1 DDYVKAGEAVIDR
14 SNWDSA
20 DDPDRQRAFVATN
33 SEALRLLHL
42 GLTRECRF
50 PLQRWRTNLNNLAPM
65 FGSFKF
71 LCHLLVAEGHVR
83 ELDGRTNEAVASYL
97 DAMKFGN
104 EIGRG
109 GVLVNRLVGL

>member
-1 DDYVKAGEAVIDR
+1 MKRRRMLLFGLLCVGILFTLCLLGFALLSRRPALPNPNGWDDFVKAGEAVIDR

-20 DDPDRQRAFVATN
+20 DDPDRQRALVATN

-71 LCHLLVAEGHVR
+71 LCHLL
-83 ELDGRTNEAVASYL
+83 
-97 DAMKFGN
+97 
-104 EIGRG
+104 
-109 GVLVNRLVGL
+109 